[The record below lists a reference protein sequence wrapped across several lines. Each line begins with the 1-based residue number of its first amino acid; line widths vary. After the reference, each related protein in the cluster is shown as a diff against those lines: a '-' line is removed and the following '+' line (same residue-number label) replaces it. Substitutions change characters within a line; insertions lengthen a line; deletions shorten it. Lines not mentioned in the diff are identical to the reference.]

1 MGLTVRHSTELIKTA
16 VSPRMPVPTAEK
28 VFMPPAMMILLS
40 FSSIRYR
47 IIHSIRKYINALIN
61 SINNR
66 DQKIKIPKKWLKF
79 LKVPRQISAR
89 QRLAMRSIR
98 FNSFCDIVES
108 FIHISPFWL
117 LGFGN
122 HQSSLLTK
130 LNSNKEHGFWW
141 HRDVCIWVFTCSI
154 TCCSRS
160 CHNACVHE

>member
-47 IIHSIRKYINALIN
+47 IIHPIRKYINALIN
-61 SINNR
+61 SINYH
-66 DQKIKIPKKWLKF
+66 DQKITIPKKKILKF
-79 LKVPRQISAR
+79 LKVPRQISAT

-108 FIHISPFWL
+108 FIHISPLWL
-117 LGFGN
+117 LVFGN

-130 LNSNKEHGFWW
+130 LNSNREHGF
-141 HRDVCIWVFTCSI
+141 
-154 TCCSRS
+154 
-160 CHNACVHE
+160 